1 MGAHML
7 RDGGSMLS
15 GGPYSGV
22 VVLDL
27 DSDVAGAYAT
37 MLLAELGA
45 ETVRVD
51 SGRFAGDERFRLWN
65 RRKTIAALD
74 PLGSADRSALVDL
87 VRGADVLVRTMSGA
101 GPGRAG
107 LSYPSLRPMNPRLV
121 YCAIPPFGETG
132 PLADAPADEGV
143 VATHAGIYGDQ
154 GGWDGPPVYVNLP
167 IASYGAAFLAA
178 GSIGAAL
185 CEREASGLG
194 QQVETS
200 LYCGA
205 LAMQSGTMVTGP
217 NVRSWVREAT
227 DQMGINPV
235 YQLYE
240 CSDGEWLMFT
250 CGTDTFWNKLCIAL
264 ERFEWTEDP
273 RFEGAPWNLEPA
285 QRPVLRRLI
294 ADVIST
300 EAGRH
305 WVGILSE
312 HDVPCDLVRSR
323 AQFLEHPHAVKS
335 GVLERGDDDVLG
347 PVTWM
352 SPPVR
357 VSPKPAGPARA
368 RAPSSGG
375 NQGPLAGTRVVD
387 LTGYI
392 AGSYATSLLAD
403 KGADVIKVES
413 PAGDGFRVI
422 GGSFQAW
429 NRGKRGIVVDL
440 RTPGGR
446 GVVYDLV
453 RRADVVAENFRPG
466 AAARLGVDER
476 TLRALRPGLVYLSVS
491 GYGGPGPLAEEPAFD
506 PLIQA
511 LTGAMS
517 AQGTDGSPV
526 FLKVAVADYAASML
540 ACFGAVSGLLAQV
553 RDGTGTRVETSLLA
567 AGVAVQAAEMV
578 QSAQPP
584 VDARKW
590 GQMGITATRRLYAT
604 RDGYIYLS
612 CSEDGQ
618 FAAAAQALRLPDLAG
633 RYPGESERGAAD
645 RDIARALGS
654 AIAGLDTSLAVER
667 LRSAG
672 VMCAESR
679 HIMDAHQEPQA
690 VACGLSVEAETPIGP
705 VRQMGPPFRFSGTQ
719 AAVLRPAPG
728 LGEHTSEV
736 LGEIGYPPAVIARLR
751 ADGAVA

>member
-1 MGAHML
+1 
-7 RDGGSMLS
+7 MLS
-15 GGPYSGV
+15 AGPYSGV

-51 SGRFAGDERFRLWN
+51 SGRFVADSRFRLWN

-74 PLGSADRSALVDL
+74 SHSSADRPALIDL
-87 VRGADVLVRTMSGA
+87 VRGADVLVRTMPRSEVD
-101 GPGRAG
+101 RVG
-107 LSYPSLRPMNPRLV
+107 LSYPSLRPINPRLV
-121 YCAIPPFGETG
+121 YCAIPPFGESG

-143 VATHAGIYGDQ
+143 IAAHAGIYGDQ

-178 GSIGAAL
+178 GAIGAAL
-185 CEREASGLG
+185 CERETSGLG
-194 QQVETS
+194 QQVEAS

-205 LAMQSGTMVTGP
+205 LAMQAGTMVTGP

-227 DQMGINPV
+227 DQMGVNPV
-235 YQLYE
+235 YQIYE
-240 CSDGEWLMFT
+240 CADGEWLMIT

-264 ERFEWTEDP
+264 EQFDWTEDP
-273 RFEGAPWNLEPA
+273 RFEGAPWNMEPA
-285 QRPVLRRLI
+285 QRPALRSLV
-294 ADVIST
+294 AGVIST
-300 EAGRH
+300 GTGRH
-305 WVGILSE
+305 WVRVLSE

-323 AQFLEHPHAVKS
+323 PQFFEHPQATES
-335 GVLERGDDDVLG
+335 GVLERGNDDVLG

-352 SPPVR
+352 APPLR
-357 VSPKPAGPARA
+357 VSPMPAVPPRA
-368 RAPSSGG
+368 RALSSSGSR
-375 NQGPLAGTRVVD
+375 GPLSGARVVD

-403 KGADVIKVES
+403 LGAEVIKVES

-440 RTPGGR
+440 RRPEGR

-453 RRADVVAENFRPG
+453 RGADLVAENFRPG
-466 AAARLGVDER
+466 AAARLGVDEH

-491 GYGGPGPLAEEPAFD
+491 GYGGPGPLAGEPAFD

-517 AQGTDGSPV
+517 AQGTDGSPI
-526 FLKVAVADYAASML
+526 FLKVAIADYAASML
-540 ACFGAVSGLLAQV
+540 ACFGAVSGLFAQV
-553 RDGTGTRVETSLLA
+553 REGWGSRVETSLLA
-567 AGVAVQAAEMV
+567 AGVAVQAAELV
-578 QSAQPP
+578 RSAQPP
-584 VDARKW
+584 VDARRW
-590 GQMGITATRRLYAT
+590 GQLGVTATRRLYAT
-604 RDGYIYLS
+604 RDGYVYLS
-612 CSEDGQ
+612 CSEDEQ
-618 FAAAAQALRLPDLAG
+618 FAAAAHALGLPDLGG
-633 RYPGESERGAAD
+633 RYSGAA
-645 RDIARALGS
+645 ARAAADSDVARAFGAAL
-654 AIAGLDTSLAVER
+654 ARLDTSLAVAR
-667 LRSAG
+667 LRSAH

-679 HIMDAHQEPQA
+679 HIMDAHDEPQA
-690 VACGLSVEAETPIGP
+690 VACGLSVAAETPIGP
-705 VRQMGPPFRFSGTQ
+705 VMQMGPPFNFSLTPV
-719 AAVLRPAPG
+719 AARRPAPG

-736 LGEIGYPPAVIARLR
+736 LGEIGYAPERVARLR

>member
-1 MGAHML
+1 ML
-7 RDGGSMLS
+7 QNGGSMLAS
-15 GGPYSGV
+15 RPYEGV
-22 VVLDL
+22 SVLDL

-45 ETVRVD
+45 KTVRVE
-51 SGRFAGDERFRLWN
+51 SGRFGADPRFRLWN
-65 RRKTIAALD
+65 RRKTIASLD
-74 PLGSADRSALVDL
+74 PHSRSDRSALVDL
-87 VRGADVLVRTMSGA
+87 VGRADVLVRTMPGA
-101 GPGRAG
+101 EAGRAG
-107 LSYPSLRPMNPRLV
+107 LSYPSLRPVNPRLV
-121 YCAIPPFGETG
+121 YCAMPPFGESG

-143 VATHAGIYGDQ
+143 ISAHAGIYGDQ

-178 GSIGAAL
+178 GAIGAAL
-185 CEREASGLG
+185 CERETSGLG
-194 QQVETS
+194 QQVEAS

-217 NVRSWVREAT
+217 NVRSWVREST
-227 DQMGINPV
+227 DQMGVNPV
-235 YQLYE
+235 YQFYE
-240 CSDGEWLMFT
+240 CADGEWLMFT

-285 QRPVLRRLI
+285 NRPALRGLI

-305 WVGILSE
+305 WIRVLSE

-323 AQFLEHPHAVKS
+323 AQFFEHPQATES
-335 GVLERGDDDVLG
+335 GVFESERDDVLG

-352 SPPVR
+352 APPVR
-357 VSPKPAGPARA
+357 FSPVPAGPPPARA
-368 RAPSSGG
+368 SYSFRSG
-375 NQGPLAGTRVVD
+375 GPLAGTRVVD

-403 KGADVIKVES
+403 MGADVIKVES

-429 NRGKRGIVVDL
+429 NRGKRGIVVNL
-440 RTPGGR
+440 RRPEGR
-446 GVVYDLV
+446 EVVYELV
-453 RRADVVAENFRPG
+453 RRADLVAENFRPG
-466 AAARLGVDER
+466 AAARLGVDEP

-491 GYGGPGPLAEEPAFD
+491 GYGGPGPLSGEPAFD

-517 AQGTDGSPV
+517 AQGTDGTPI
-526 FLKVAVADYAASML
+526 FLKVAIADYAASML
-540 ACFGAVSGLLAQV
+540 ACFGAVSGLFAQI
-553 RDGTGTRVETSLLA
+553 REGSGSRVETSLLA
-567 AGVAVQAAEMV
+567 AGVAVQAAELV
-578 QSAQPP
+578 QSKEPP
-584 VDARKW
+584 ADARRW
-590 GQMGITATRRLYAT
+590 GQLGDTATRRLYPT
-604 RDGYIYLS
+604 RDGHIYLS
-612 CSEDGQ
+612 CSEDEQ
-618 FAAAAQALRLPDLAG
+618 FAAAAGALGIPELVERFPDRPA
-633 RYPGESERGAAD
+633 REVAD
-645 RDIARALGS
+645 RDVAHALVS
-654 AIAGLDTSLAVER
+654 ALAGLDTSLAVSR

-679 HIMDAHQEPQA
+679 HIMDAHDEPHA
-690 VACGLSVEAETPIGP
+690 VACGLSVAAETPIGP
-705 VRQMGPPFRFSGTQ
+705 VRQMGPPFSFSVTP
-719 AAVLRPAPG
+719 AAALRPAPG

-736 LGEIGYPPAVIARLR
+736 LGEIGYPPEKIAGLL
-751 ADGAVA
+751 AEGSVA

>member
-1 MGAHML
+1 
-7 RDGGSMLS
+7 MLS
-15 GGPYSGV
+15 AGPYSGV
-22 VVLDL
+22 FVLDL

-51 SGRFAGDERFRLWN
+51 SGRFGADPRFRLWN
-65 RRKTIAALD
+65 RRKTIASLGPQAGAGRPALM
-74 PLGSADRSALVDL
+74 DL
-87 VRGADVLVRTMSGA
+87 VRGADVLVRTLPGA
-101 GPGRAG
+101 EAGRAG
-107 LSYPSLRPMNPRLV
+107 LSYPFAAPPEPAPRL
-121 YCAIPPFGETG
+121 
-132 PLADAPADEGV
+132 LRDAPPSVNPGRWPTRRPTRALSPRMP
-143 VATHAGIYGDQ
+143 ASTGDQ

-178 GSIGAAL
+178 GAIGAAL
-185 CEREASGLG
+185 CERGISGLG
-194 QQVETS
+194 RQVEAS

-205 LAMQSGTMVTGP
+205 LAMQAGTMVTGP
-217 NVRSWVREAT
+217 NVRSWVREST
-227 DQMGINPV
+227 DQMGVNPV
-235 YQLYE
+235 YQIYE
-240 CSDGEWLMFT
+240 CSDGEWLMIT

-273 RFEGAPWNLEPA
+273 RFEGAPWNMEPA
-285 QRPVLRRLI
+285 QRPALRSLI
-294 ADVIST
+294 AGVIST
-300 EAGRH
+300 AAGRH
-305 WVGILSE
+305 WVRVLSE

-323 AQFLEHPHAVKS
+323 AQFFVHPQATES
-335 GVLERGDDDVLG
+335 GVFERGSDDVLG

-352 SPPVR
+352 APPVR
-357 VSPKPAGPARA
+357 VSPMPAGPPRA
-368 RAPSSGG
+368 RAASSNGSR
-375 NQGPLAGTRVVD
+375 GPLAGMRVVD

-403 KGADVIKVES
+403 MGADVVKVES

-440 RTPGGR
+440 RRPEGR

-453 RRADVVAENFRPG
+453 RRADLAAENFRPG
-466 AAARLGVDER
+466 AATRLGVDEQ

-491 GYGGPGPLAEEPAFD
+491 GYGGPGPLAGEPAFD

-517 AQGTDGSPV
+517 AQGTDGSPI
-526 FLKVAVADYAASML
+526 FLKVAIADYAASML
-540 ACFGAVSGLLAQV
+540 ACFGAVSGLFAQV
-553 RDGTGTRVETSLLA
+553 RDGSGSRVETSLLA
-567 AGVAVQAAEMV
+567 AGVAVQAAELV
-578 QSAQPP
+578 RSAEPP
-584 VDARKW
+584 VDVRRW
-590 GQMGITATRRLYAT
+590 GQLGVSATRRLYAS

-612 CSEDGQ
+612 CSEDKQ
-618 FAAAAQALRLPDLAG
+618 FAAAAHALGLPDLAE
-633 RYPGESERGAAD
+633 RYPDGPAREAAD
-645 RDIARALGS
+645 RDIALALGP
-654 AIAGLDTSLAVER
+654 AFAGLDTSLAVGR

-679 HIMDAHQEPQA
+679 HIMDAHDEPQA
-690 VACGLSVEAETPIGP
+690 AACGLSVEAETPIGP
-705 VRQMGPPFRFSGTQ
+705 VRQMGPPFRFTATP
-719 AAVLRPAPG
+719 AAELRPAPG

-736 LGEIGYPPAVIARLR
+736 LGEIGYSSEKIARLR